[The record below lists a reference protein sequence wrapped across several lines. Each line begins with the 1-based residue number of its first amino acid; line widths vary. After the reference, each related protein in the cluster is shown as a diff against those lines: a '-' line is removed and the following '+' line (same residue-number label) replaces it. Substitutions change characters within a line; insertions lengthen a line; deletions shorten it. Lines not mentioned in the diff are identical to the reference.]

1 MEITKPCRCSGGV
14 QPRELGTV
22 ALSALLVAAPFVDRR
37 DERRWR
43 KRPVALSALL
53 VAAPFVDRRDERRW
67 RKRPVAL
74 ASPLRSCWR
83 SSCSH

>member
-1 MEITKPCRCSGGV
+1 VFPPDLGPTPVEGMEITKPCRCSGGV

-43 KRPVALSALL
+43 KRPVAL
-53 VAAPFVDRRDERRW
+53 
-67 RKRPVAL
+67 

-83 SSCSH
+83 SSCSQETSTTSVVEHQ